1 MLFKLSN
8 PLKTLCMQDRRSLA
22 KMTFILKVNK
32 RHSLDFLMYHVVCRL
47 WLLMLNAQTTCM
59 QRSHMVA
66 KIQTTLLKPETFIL
80 GIRKDWVKLWIVLS
94 SSIPPV
100 PSISTDIP
108 LLEHR
113 THFAKG
119 VENHVW
125 KKEVRSKQME
135 TTNEGS
141 CGTT

>member
-1 MLFKLSN
+1 MV
-8 PLKTLCMQDRRSLA
+8 LKT
-22 KMTFILKVNK
+22 
-32 RHSLDFLMYHVVCRL
+32 
-47 WLLMLNAQTTCM
+47 
-59 QRSHMVA
+59 
-66 KIQTTLLKPETFIL
+66 QTTLLKSETFRIR
-80 GIRKDWVKLWIVLS
+80 IRKDWVKLWIVLS

-100 PSISTDIP
+100 SSISTDIP

-119 VENHVW
+119 MENHVW

-141 CGTT
+141 CGAT